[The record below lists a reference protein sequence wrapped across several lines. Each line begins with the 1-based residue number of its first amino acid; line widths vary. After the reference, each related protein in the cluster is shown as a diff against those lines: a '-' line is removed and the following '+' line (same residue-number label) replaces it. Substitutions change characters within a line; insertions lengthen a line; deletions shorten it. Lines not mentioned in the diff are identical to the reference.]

1 MQSKAQR
8 TQFLH
13 KVPDGHCDSLTTFY
27 HQFLE
32 REKYCMLLA
41 GMWSK
46 MTHKSSFISF
56 VVLAEKDELL
66 FSISFTCLSVCYPC
80 P

>member
-13 KVPDGHCDSLTTFY
+13 KVPDGHRDSLITFY

-32 REKYCMLLA
+32 HVKNTVCFLL
-41 GMWSK
+41 
-46 MTHKSSFISF
+46 
-56 VVLAEKDELL
+56 
-66 FSISFTCLSVCYPC
+66 VCGPR
-80 P
+80 